1 MQRDGQA
8 REGAVQ
14 RLSLACLHHLWSS
27 PAGDSQVHPLG
38 ALLSADVADV
48 PCSGV
53 PATSPD
59 TLRSLSTGVTQ
70 PHCFWWLDL
79 PHPAGS
85 HPNSW
90 SPLQS
95 WHGCPLHGHGIHAA
109 MGHVPF
115 RECSWPKQESLHLE
129 VTGVTQ
135 DQLLQHR
142 EVPPRPAGWGGKGC
156 RQWEGQHTLLC
167 TQLCSVQ
174 THPVQVAFA
183 TVPLPLRWE
192 CLLHSAHSACA
203 HFGDSWV
210 WAPRFPQQKVDL
222 SRLLER
228 NHLRGTRGL
237 LLSLGTI

>member
-1 MQRDGQA
+1 MGPQHVPSPVLCSAGHTDGGPSCPQLPEELLRKTHAKRLPSQRRSCA
-8 REGAVQ
+8 EAVPC
-14 RLSLACLHHLWSS
+14 LSPPLWSS

-95 WHGCPLHGHGIHAA
+95 WHSCPLHGHGIHAA

-115 RECSWPKQESLHLE
+115 LECSRPKQESLHFE

-142 EVPPRPAGWGGKGC
+142 EVPPGPAG
-156 RQWEGQHTLLC
+156 
-167 TQLCSVQ
+167 
-174 THPVQVAFA
+174 
-183 TVPLPLRWE
+183 
-192 CLLHSAHSACA
+192 
-203 HFGDSWV
+203 
-210 WAPRFPQQKVDL
+210 
-222 SRLLER
+222 
-228 NHLRGTRGL
+228 
-237 LLSLGTI
+237 